1 MMNKTI
7 KTMIVSG
14 LFLCTISATAQEE
27 FNEMRPPFPQQEEGK
42 APFKEVPNPEKSA
55 KRITEEMSKEL
66 GLTEKQYKK
75 VYKVILKEQ
84 KTLVENSFGQ
94 NRPPMMPGGPEAGG
108 RPMMGNPG
116 ERPPMGMGPGGGM
129 PSQRPPRMDEDQ
141 AEVLEKARKTKEKKL
156 KKILSDEQYT
166 QWQEMQQRNMKPG
179 KAPVPPEKQ

>member
-84 KTLVENSFGQ
+84 KTLVENS
-94 NRPPMMPGGPEAGG
+94 RAK
-108 RPMMGNPG
+108 
-116 ERPPMGMGPGGGM
+116 
-129 PSQRPPRMDEDQ
+129 PSANDARWSGSR
-141 AEVLEKARKTKEKKL
+141 RKTDDGK
-156 KKILSDEQYT
+156 SWRT
-166 QWQEMQQRNMKPG
+166 SAHGHGTWRRNAFTKTTENG
-179 KAPVPPEKQ
+179 

>member
-66 GLTEKQYKK
+66 GLTEKQYRK

-94 NRPPMMPGGPEAGG
+94 NRPPMMPSGPEEGG

-116 ERPPMGMGPGGGM
+116 ERPPMGMGPEGM
-129 PSQRPPRMDEDQ
+129 SHPRPPRMDEDMTK
-141 AEVLEKARKTKEKKL
+141 ELEKARQKKEKKL
-156 KKILSDEQYT
+156 KKILTDEQYT
-166 QWQEMQQRNMKPG
+166 RWQEIQLKRKNEPG
-179 KAPVPPEKQ
+179 KPPVPPEEK